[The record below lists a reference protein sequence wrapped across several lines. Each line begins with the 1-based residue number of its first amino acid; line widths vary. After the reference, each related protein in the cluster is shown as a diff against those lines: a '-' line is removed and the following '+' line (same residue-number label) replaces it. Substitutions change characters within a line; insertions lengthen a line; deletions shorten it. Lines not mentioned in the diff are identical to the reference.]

1 MDGYDIDKAGARG
14 AIASARSIWSGLHG
28 LENSIEASGEAAAT
42 ATQEDDI
49 NAAMSHAFTNF
60 LRPFTVI
67 TVQMGDRAFDGADN
81 VINIYETADSEMSD
95 NAKAQGMAG
104 ALAESQELTSYNG
117 SESTG
122 GKRPEAV
129 DGGYDW

>member
-1 MDGYDIDKAGARG
+1 MDGYDIDVDGAKG
-14 AIASARSIWSGLHG
+14 VVSTARSTWSALHG
-28 LENSIEASGEAAAT
+28 FENTIEGSGEAAAT

-49 NAAMSHAFTNF
+49 NTAMSHAFTNF

-67 TVQMGDRAFDGADN
+67 TVQMGDQAFDGADN
-81 VINIYETADSEMSD
+81 ALTEFNNKDVDMSD
-95 NAKAQGMAG
+95 DARAQAMAT
-104 ALAESQELTSYNG
+104 ALTDSQGITPYNG

-122 GKRPEAV
+122 GESPEAI